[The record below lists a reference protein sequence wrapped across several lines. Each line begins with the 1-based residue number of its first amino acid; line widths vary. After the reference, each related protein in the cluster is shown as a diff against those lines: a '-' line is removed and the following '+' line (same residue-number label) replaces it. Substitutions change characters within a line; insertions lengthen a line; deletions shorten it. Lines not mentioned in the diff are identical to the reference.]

1 MNVISRDVI
10 LITQTNKLFHFR
22 YDYNQIETAKTAK
35 EEISDAL
42 NLYVSHTLM
51 QKGFNLS
58 NNMWDITNSQLFSNL
73 NVKDSVNKL
82 TDESYSNDLDTK
94 IQLVNALC
102 KSNKDCIKYI
112 IYNNGDDPYKG
123 IYKIL
128 CTNEDEN
135 VNHFE
140 TSTISWNPENSSDYT
155 EVSTKG
161 MFEETGEVLSY
172 YQIRSNNIKSK
183 GIVGHTLKVYYHD
196 DIHNYIINEDDIKYI
211 NNSNNESFVII
222 KNGIPF
228 VFCVKNSGMV
238 QLNSNFGISPIE
250 IEFPSAGVYFL
261 KNTYGVTMHSLSL
274 SYLLYE

>member
-10 LITQTNKLFHFR
+10 LITQINKLFHFR

-51 QKGFNLS
+51 QEGFNLS
-58 NNMWDITNSQLFSNL
+58 NNMWEITNSQLFSNL

-112 IYNNGDDPYKG
+112 IYDSGDDPYKG

-128 CTNEDEN
+128 CTTKDKN
-135 VNHFE
+135 VNHSE
-140 TSTISWNPENSSDYT
+140 RSIISWDPENSNDYT
-155 EVSTKG
+155 KVSTKEI
-161 MFEETGEVLSY
+161 FEDIGEVLSY
-172 YQIRSNNIKSK
+172 YQVCSNNIKSE
-183 GIVGHTLKVYYHD
+183 GIVGHTLKAYNYG
-196 DIHNYIINEDDIKYI
+196 DIYNYTINEDDIKYI
-211 NNSNNESFVII
+211 NGSDNESFVII
-222 KNGIPF
+222 KNRRPF

-238 QLNSNFGISPIE
+238 HLSDNFGIDSPIE

-261 KNTYGVTMHSLSL
+261 KNIDMYPLSL